1 MVCGIFIG
9 GSNLLLGIGANSLL
23 EYCFGR
29 CRHKRGAGRA
39 PIASNKMQ
47 IDFWGHFAE
56 YYSAMALRDRTT
68 LDSPADLDPIDR
80 RILALLQQDAKR
92 SQADVAK
99 EVGLTAPSVNERIR
113 KLERA
118 GFIRGYVAL
127 LDDRKLGYDITA
139 FVEVFVE
146 HPKFETPFIEA
157 VAELDEVLEC
167 HHITGEFSLLLKVK
181 VTDMAAFRRLL
192 IEKLNTIRGVRQTR
206 TVMVLSTWKEQ
217 HRIKVD

>member
-1 MVCGIFIG
+1 M
-9 GSNLLLGIGANSLL
+9 SL
-23 EYCFGR
+23 E
-29 CRHKRGAGRA
+29 
-39 PIASNKMQ
+39 
-47 IDFWGHFAE
+47 
-56 YYSAMALRDRTT
+56 SAA
-68 LDSPADLDPIDR
+68 ALDPTDR
-80 RILALLQQDAKR
+80 KILALLQQDAKR
-92 SQADVAK
+92 SQADVAR

-118 GFIRGYVAL
+118 GFIKGYVAL

-181 VTDMAAFRRLL
+181 VIDMAAFRRLL

-206 TVMVLSTWKEQ
+206 TVMVLDTWKEQ

>member
-1 MVCGIFIG
+1 
-9 GSNLLLGIGANSLL
+9 
-23 EYCFGR
+23 
-29 CRHKRGAGRA
+29 
-39 PIASNKMQ
+39 
-47 IDFWGHFAE
+47 
-56 YYSAMALRDRTT
+56 MALRERIK
-68 LDSPADLDPIDR
+68 LENGADLDPIDR
-80 RILALLQQDAKR
+80 QILALLQQDAKR
-92 SQADVAK
+92 SQAEIAK

-118 GFIRGYVAL
+118 GYIRGYVAL

-146 HPKFETPFIEA
+146 HPKFETAFIEA
-157 VAELDEVLEC
+157 VEGLDEVLEC

-206 TVMVLSTWKEQ
+206 TVMVLSTSKEQ